1 MAGFILTWER
11 ETHKKIVTTVVQGS
25 VTFNGLPERKN
36 FFKSFFNMFITNIML
51 LETITSFK
59 KLDSKKFTIL
69 FNTQFDSEKLCTKKS
84 DCLVGIVLKRKLYN
98 VSHGNVNVFG
108 IFWKG
113 SMAV

>member
-1 MAGFILTWER
+1 MGYQKER
-11 ETHKKIVTTVVQGS
+11 I
-25 VTFNGLPERKN
+25 

-84 DCLVGIVLKRKLYN
+84 DCLVGIVVKRKLYN